1 VPKDY
6 TDTKESEDAA
16 HASDG
21 SPSLTPE
28 GISAMRGV
36 EPTTSP
42 EDADQIANGVE
53 TADLTL
59 DESQASPLDE
69 TESPYDDST
78 LEYRKG
84 SPHDDYDAYKGI
96 VDAERRHEVGQQEAT
111 SGDTFEAINATMA
124 ASMEAKDSDETPMDE
139 YMREEHGPAPYTEP
153 AYDEAE
159 SE

>member
-1 VPKDY
+1 MRKDY
-6 TDTKESEDAA
+6 GDTKESGDTA

-21 SPSLTPE
+21 SLSLTPE

-42 EDADQIANGVE
+42 EDGDGTANGTE
-53 TADLTL
+53 AGDLTL
-59 DESQASPLDE
+59 DESQVSPLDQV
-69 TESPYDDST
+69 ESPYDDST

-96 VDAERRHEVGQQEAT
+96 ADAERRHEVGQQAAT
-111 SGDTFEAINATMA
+111 GESVGDAIDTTLA
-124 ASMEAKDSDETPMDE
+124 ASKEAKDSDETPMDQH
-139 YMREEHGPAPYTEP
+139 MREEYGSAPYTEP

-159 SE
+159 GE